1 MACGINGEVRS
12 TPAMQSVE
20 SVAIVHRPWAVV
32 IFKGRGRG
40 GVACFVS
47 CGDNKGMPMAMGEGR
62 I

>member
-1 MACGINGEVRS
+1 
-12 TPAMQSVE
+12 MQPVE
-20 SVAIVHRPWAVV
+20 SFAIVHRPWAVV

-47 CGDNKGMPMAMGEGR
+47 CGDNKCMPMAMGEGR